1 MHELSYI
8 TRIIPLAVEA
18 AGENRITNVREV
30 SIAVGEMTG
39 AVPELL
45 GKAYREST
53 PGTLLENSDLV
64 VTMVPVTAVC
74 DECENN
80 YHPSKEN
87 DYCCPSCGSKK
98 SRIISGREVT
108 LVSIKEM

>member
-8 TRIIPLAVEA
+8 TKIVRLALEA
-18 AGENRITNVREV
+18 ASENKIEDIKTVTIE
-30 SIAVGEMTG
+30 VGEMTG

-45 GKAYREST
+45 EKAYREST

-64 VTMVPVTAVC
+64 VIMVPVTAVC